1 MMSKDGLDGGL
12 RGRVLEGIEPRK
24 GTETKNSLS
33 NFFILLE
40 GIEPRKGTETKNSL
54 SNLLFII
61 VRRNRTPKGDGNSKL
76 PQETIFMRYVRR
88 NRTPKGD
95 GNP

>member
-24 GTETKNSLS
+24 GTETIVTKNDF
-33 NFFILLE
+33 NIILL
-40 GIEPRKGTETKNSL
+40 
-54 SNLLFII
+54 
-61 VRRNRTPKGDGNSKL
+61 VRRNRTPKGDGNNPIHL
-76 PQETIFMRYVRR
+76 LGNRFFLVRR

-95 GNP
+95 GNTIENYRCIFLI